1 MQFSVLATAAL
12 LLSSGA
18 SATHR
23 VDYRSPQ
30 YQGPQP
36 FPWRATHV
44 LRAGFG
50 QVVIPSIITQL
61 PKPESLER

>member
-1 MQFSVLATAAL
+1 MQFSALAIAAL
-12 LLSSGA
+12 VLSSGA

-23 VDYRSPQ
+23 VDLRSPKL
-30 YQGPQP
+30 QGPQP

-50 QVVIPSIITQL
+50 QVVIPSVITQL
-61 PKPESLER
+61 PKPQCK